1 MFQVA
6 KWSGCRDMGQKLHF
20 FEVFWLFREIQ
31 EGIPGI
37 FLAHNHPRNLLNIF
51 AFGTSPRYCFVEEE
65 IRLKAADTHP
75 SIHPFIHT
83 SRNDGLINA
92 ILQNGNCAK
101 KKDNYINLYQR
112 K

>member
-51 AFGTSPRYCFVEEE
+51 ALELFLDIASLRRRYD
-65 IRLKAADTHP
+65 LKLRTH
-75 SIHPFIHT
+75 IGHT
-83 SRNDGLINA
+83 SILDELIIA
-92 ILQNGNCAK
+92 IVRMEIALK
-101 KKDNYINLYQR
+101 SV
-112 K
+112 